1 MAGANK
7 ELMPD
12 TFTLLLNSTGT
23 IGHKIRTEVFMHNS
37 LNKIKDSILNLPTWL
52 VIGLMTAIIAIE
64 AYAFL
69 LPAPIEFPMDDTYI
83 HFVYADNLISHG
95 QLFFSDVTEK
105 GVGATSPL
113 WVFLL
118 ASLKLLGIPLWLSA
132 KALGVMGLI
141 TVTGGVYVLFRPI
154 WKSPFLL
161 LAVIL
166 LSISGNLIWFSLS
179 GMETMLFLSTGILGL
194 IAYRE
199 EKWPYFGILIGLM
212 ILARPEG
219 VILLV
224 ATVIVDWWA
233 YRYFRRELLMA
244 LLICVAIAAPWFI
257 YLYLRTGHLLPTSAI
272 GKRITFNI
280 GLDYIANQNP
290 YLSSFIQLRALV
302 YPMAWLAYLLVF
314 ALGGKSL
321 PGPTIVEDNVFGI
334 FSYSPSYWAILA
346 WLLVIFPLLVAASR
360 WILSR
365 RESAQEW
372 AQGSTSR
379 PLIVLAVWF
388 VLHNVAYMFFMP
400 VLGTA
405 SRYGVLNHVI
415 LWIFLALGVSRFV
428 ERPYLARFMT
438 GGLVLIAVANN
449 LYWNRVYDANLEH
462 MRNVRIATAHFV
474 RDSLAA
480 EEHCAAFDIG
490 ALRYFSQRPIV
501 DIGGLTDPDEP
512 KWFNENK
519 IDLYLMQHEATCLIL
534 PGKTNVDGEGWLNF
548 VEILKLDSTPYFK
561 LQQIAS
567 FEMDTARWLL
577 GYLPTSNQQK
587 SVVIYRMI
595 STK

>member
-1 MAGANK
+1 
-7 ELMPD
+7 
-12 TFTLLLNSTGT
+12 
-23 IGHKIRTEVFMHNS
+23 MHNS
-37 LNKIKDSILNLPTWL
+37 LNKIKDNILNLPTWL
-52 VIGLMTAIIAIE
+52 VIGLAGCIIAVE
-64 AYAFL
+64 SALFL
-69 LPAPIEFPMDDTYI
+69 FPEPLEFPMDDAYI

-95 QLFFSDVTEK
+95 KLFFSDMNEI
-105 GVGATSPL
+105 GVATTSPL

-118 ASLKLLGIPLWLSA
+118 ASLKLLGIPLLVSA
-132 KALGVMGLI
+132 KVLGIIGLI

-154 WKSPFLL
+154 WKSPFLF

-179 GMETMLFLSTGILGL
+179 GMETMLFLSTGILAL

-199 EKWPYFGILIGLM
+199 EKWIYFGILIGLV

-219 VILLV
+219 VILV
-224 ATVIVDWWA
+224 AATVFVDWWA
-233 YRYFRRELLMA
+233 HRYFRRELLMA
-244 LLICVAIAAPWFI
+244 LLIGVAIAAPWFM

-272 GKRITFNI
+272 GKRFTFNI

-290 YLSSFIQLRALV
+290 YLSSFVQLRALV

-321 PGPTIVEDNVFGI
+321 PGPFIVEENAFGI

-346 WLLVIFPLLVAASR
+346 WILVIFPLLVAASR
-360 WILSR
+360 WLLSR
-365 RESAQEW
+365 RKSMQEW
-372 AQGSTSR
+372 AQGSRPR
-379 PLIVLAVWF
+379 PLMVLAVWF

-438 GGLVLIAVANN
+438 GGLLLIAVANN

-462 MRNVRIATAHFV
+462 MRNVRIATAHFIH
-474 RDSLAA
+474 DSLVA

-501 DIGGLTDPDEP
+501 DIGALIDPDERQ
-512 KWFNENK
+512 WFRENK
-519 IDLYLMQHEATCLIL
+519 ADLYIVNQGATCLIL
-534 PGKTNVDGEGWLNF
+534 PGQTDVEGEGWLDF
-548 VEILKLDSTPYFK
+548 VSIMRLNDSPYFR
-561 LQQIAS
+561 LQKIAS
-567 FEMDTARWLL
+567 FEMDTERWLL

-595 STK
+595 RTK